1 MLCNLIK
8 KHVFFE
14 KNIFF
19 VFDKV
24 KDFQKSLIKPA
35 AAVAVAAAAFPLIQ
49 NVRVYATPFTNK
61 QTDR

>member
-8 KHVFFE
+8 NMSSLK

-35 AAVAVAAAAFPLIQ
+35 AAVAAAAFPLIQ